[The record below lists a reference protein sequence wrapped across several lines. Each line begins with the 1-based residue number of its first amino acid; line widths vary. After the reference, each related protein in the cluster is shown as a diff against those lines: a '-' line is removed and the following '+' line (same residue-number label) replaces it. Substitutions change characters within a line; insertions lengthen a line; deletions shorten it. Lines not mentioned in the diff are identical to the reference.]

1 MSRNLVSAFRKGHCL
16 AFGLSHASKKMPITL
31 SQFLQEINENGK
43 NTTEQH
49 HTKKPLQSNCANRSE
64 SSRLT
69 RQRLDIYVL
78 EEFNVLSLL
87 LVVWKMSTGSSDL
100 VPVVK
105 LVFRLG
111 CLKG

>member
-16 AFGLSHASKKMPITL
+16 TFGQSHASKKMPITL

-43 NTTEQH
+43 NTTEQRQ
-49 HTKKPLQSNCANRSE
+49 TKKSLQSNYANRSE
-64 SSRLT
+64 SSRFT

-78 EEFNVLSLL
+78 EEVNVLSLL

>member
-1 MSRNLVSAFRKGHCL
+1 M
-16 AFGLSHASKKMPITL
+16 
-31 SQFLQEINENGK
+31 Q
-43 NTTEQH
+43 
-49 HTKKPLQSNCANRSE
+49 NRSE
-64 SSRLT
+64 SSRFT

-78 EEFNVLSLL
+78 EVNVLSLL